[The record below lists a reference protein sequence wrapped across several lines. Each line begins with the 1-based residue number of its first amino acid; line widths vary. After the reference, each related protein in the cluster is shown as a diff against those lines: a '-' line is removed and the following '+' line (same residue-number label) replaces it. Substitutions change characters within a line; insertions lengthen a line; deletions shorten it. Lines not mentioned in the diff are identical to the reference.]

1 MKIGKQ
7 PFRQFSVNNRDIN
20 PYDMPLSAHSRIL
33 IFFSFC
39 PLLLFAQNAENPNN
53 ESRILD
59 DDIRSAQLFLRG
71 APLTLPI
78 VELKAKDNTLLLEFD
93 HLGTDLKDYMYTIE
107 HCNSDWQPSEL
118 GDNEYIDGFTEDR
131 ILDIESSIN
140 TLFQYT
146 HYTLGLPNQ
155 TMRWARSGNYLLK
168 VFDNDGDDRRLVLV
182 RRFCV
187 VEPLW
192 RVEAKMVSPVAVS
205 KLKTH
210 HEIDF
215 TVAHR
220 GIRIPNPQNDV
231 KAYVLQNGRW
241 DNAIGP
247 VKPFITREDQL
258 VFDYQ
263 DKIVFPAGK
272 EWRFFDIRTFEY
284 LGERVR
290 DIDEKYD
297 YYEVTLETDQD
308 RAGSS
313 LLYRGDLNGR
323 YSIENKNFNQTLL
336 QCDYA
341 KVLFSISRNAPLDDE
356 DVYVFGELTD
366 WQLKPEF
373 KMEYSPEAKAYY
385 CESPLLKQGY
395 YNYEYRVVNRETG
408 KVDEEGFEGNW
419 FDTGNLYTVLVYFR
433 AFGDRYDRLMSA
445 VTLNS
450 RERQ

>member
-1 MKIGKQ
+1 
-7 PFRQFSVNNRDIN
+7 
-20 PYDMPLSAHSRIL
+20 MPLSAHSRIF
-33 IFFSFC
+33 IFFLFFPS
-39 PLLLFAQNAENPNN
+39 LLFAQNAENPNN

-118 GDNEYIDGFTEDR
+118 VDNEYIDGFTEDR
-131 ILDIESSIN
+131 ILDIESSVN

-146 HYTLGLPNQ
+146 HYALGLPNQ

-168 VFDNDGDDRRLVLV
+168 VFDNDGDNRRLVLV

-215 TVAHR
+215 TVVHR

-241 DNAIGP
+241 DNTIGP

-297 YYEVTLETDQD
+297 FYEVTLETDQD
-308 RAGSS
+308 RAGSN

-366 WQLKPEF
+366 WQLKSEF

-433 AFGDRYDRLMSA
+433 SFGDRYDRLMSA